1 MPTVIE
7 NEPLRPWLPLRAAAR
22 RWFATTSAASAS
34 QPGSRSANSSPPVRY
49 ARSPRRR
56 LAVTIWA
63 TERRTSSPAP
73 WPFASLIVL
82 RSSTSTISSAS
93 EVPSSR
99 AIASCMSSSSWN
111 ARWLPRP
118 VSPSRS
124 ESRRARSYASRR
136 PLRARSTT
144 TSRRR
149 TRRAC
154 TSRTTASPTTI
165 APADTGD
172 MGDSTTSGTSTGR
185 TLRTIA
191 PAATR
196 KARRKPAS
204 TSLTTDRAAAR
215 SSCGCVGG
223 RDLKARGTS
232 CRCLGRDPI

>member
-7 NEPLRPWLPLRAAAR
+7 NDPLRPWLPLRAAAR

-49 ARSPRRR
+49 
-56 LAVTIWA
+56 
-63 TERRTSSPAP
+63 
-73 WPFASLIVL
+73 
-82 RSSTSTISSAS
+82 
-93 EVPSSR
+93 R
-99 AIASCMSSSSWN
+99 AIAATQVGGHDLGDRTEDLVPGAVAVRVVDRLEVVDVDDQQRERGALV
-111 ARWLPRP
+111 ARDRELQVELLLERSVVAETGEPVTERVEACTIVRPRAD
-118 VSPSRS
+118 RFG
-124 ESRRARSYASRR
+124 RGRR
-136 PLRARSTT
+136 PPAGGGRAGLHEQDHGKPHDDR
-144 TSRRR
+144 
-149 TRRAC
+149 
-154 TSRTTASPTTI
+154 
-165 APADTGD
+165 PADTGE